1 MIKNHPQN
9 IKTKKS
15 KRFIE
20 ILFVLPLLFSIT
32 DPIIAVLVSAIGGS
46 GPALVAIVLSG
57 AIKPKK
63 LEVQN
68 LKRWAIFIMLL
79 VLISFFW
86 LFYT

>member
-1 MIKNHPQN
+1 YF
-9 IKTKKS
+9 TLT
-15 KRFIE
+15 FVVTWVF
-20 ILFVLPLLFSIT
+20 FVLPLLFSIT